1 MNKLEGWIKLHRKI
15 TEHEIWA
22 DVTTFRLF
30 MLLLLKSTHQ
40 DYDYRGMKLKPGQF
54 IRSYSKLAEDLSY
67 REGRG
72 YKQVSKNTISKAIKK
87 LITNGMVSVQ
97 ETEVGTMFTVLNYQ
111 YYQGFAEFE
120 KANGERLTE
129 RTENEVRTNGE
140 LEQEHNNKRNI
151 YIGVVEYL
159 NEQAKTKFRHTS
171 RKTQQLIKARFNEGF
186 DIDDFKKVIDV
197 KTKQWLNDDNMQ
209 KYLRPETLF
218 GTKFEAYLNESIQSS
233 SQPKAQQSANHN
245 HFDFNLTRGE

>member
-1 MNKLEGWIKLHRKI
+1 MNILEGWIKLHRKI

-54 IRSYSKLAEDLSY
+54 IRSYSKLAQDLSY

-72 YKQVSKNTISKAIKK
+72 YKQVSKSTISKAVKK
-87 LITNGMVSVQ
+87 LIANEMITVQ

-111 YYQGFAEFE
+111 YYQGFEEVEE
-120 KANGERLTE
+120 KKCERSTE
-129 RTENEVRTNGE
+129 RTESKVRTDSEPG
-140 LEQEHNNKRNI
+140 KI
-151 YIGVVEYL
+151 YIDIVDHL
-159 NEQAKTKFRHTS
+159 NEQANTKYRHTS
-171 RKTQQLIKARFNEGF
+171 RKTQQLIKARLNEGF
-186 DIDDFKKVIDV
+186 DLGDFKKVIDV
-197 KTKQWLNDDNMQ
+197 KAKQWLTDDNMR

-218 GTKFEAYLNESIQSS
+218 GTKFEAYLNESIQ
-233 SQPKAQQSANHN
+233 ANPQEKTHHAASFN
-245 HFDFNLTRGE
+245 SFNFDVSMGEY